1 MKNEFRDVHFIFIPE
16 MDVGNIWI
24 INFRQLHI
32 HFHCYSKECLREHVC
47 VPNVFSLNIVIL
59 WKVVILMNQ
68 PKMEFVDD
76 SSYKHRPLGF
86 MDTILLKQKH
96 VFDFPFL
103 FVNHSINI
111 DIHVCMH
118 FTPYEYIH
126 AHLISMSI
134 FKRQSR
140 QISRLSRS

>member
-1 MKNEFRDVHFIFIPE
+1 M
-16 MDVGNIWI
+16 
-24 INFRQLHI
+24 
-32 HFHCYSKECLREHVC
+32 C

-59 WKVVILMNQ
+59 WKVVILINQ

-76 SSYKHRPLGF
+76 SSYKHRSLGF

-111 DIHVCMH
+111 DIQVCMH

-134 FKRQSR
+134 FKRQKLDRSQHR
-140 QISRLSRS
+140 RGHNKRCTQIGMSLMKE